1 MVDVAGDNNGLGMS
15 KYLIMYLKLC
25 SDSVHVLTACNSLLL
40 SVVCIADWS
49 CVMIIPR
56 FDGTKTA
63 LGEGETLFT
72 LPMVILEEKVRI
84 EG

>member
-1 MVDVAGDNNGLGMS
+1 M
-15 KYLIMYLKLC
+15 MYMKFC
-25 SDSVHVLTACNSLLL
+25 SDSVHVRTACNSLLW
-40 SVVCIADWS
+40 SVVCMADSS
-49 CVMIIPR
+49 CVIVIPR